1 MVYIS
6 VSLHEMFLSYSLSF
20 SLSLSLSL
28 SLSHI
33 HLKTHTHSLSINLS
47 FYSKR
52 HMKFFMARA
61 VPFLRPALQLLF
73 LLYLI
78 FSSYFFVI
86 LKVNTYFD
94 LYYCPRNSVARKHI
108 HFKYIS
114 VSILINKMLIFLI
127 SYASDVNFYAI
138 NKTKSCG
145 IMIKILKHIHFSIL
159 SHIKS
164 RKL

>member
-1 MVYIS
+1 MAGRQYIPPDGVFNGWRLYLFS
-6 VSLHEMFLSYSLSF
+6 ALPCSY
-20 SLSLSLSL
+20 
-28 SLSHI
+28 
-33 HLKTHTHSLSINLS
+33 
-47 FYSKR
+47 
-52 HMKFFMARA
+52 FF
-61 VPFLRPALQLLF
+61 F
-73 LLYLI
+73 LYLI
-78 FSSYFFVI
+78 FSSYI
-86 LKVNTYFD
+86 LKVNKYFD
-94 LYYCPRNSVARKHI
+94 LYYYPRNSVARKHI